1 MNKKKKMTSKKV
13 KFLILTVLVAASLFL
28 LLERNFLPGLSS
40 KDSGY
45 KRYTL
50 LAKVANLIQNEYVDK
65 PNPSKTMEGAFKGL
79 VDSLDTLSTY
89 LDKESVARYRQRKEE
104 DIKDPGIILFKKFGL
119 FPQVV
124 GIIESSP
131 AEKMGIKIG
140 DYISAMDGRSTLMM
154 SLIEA
159 NLYLRAKNETPID
172 LKVLRSHSAED
183 ATVLKVPRKQ
193 LFKERFSYSPVKGT
207 SGILKIHKLY
217 PDCVNRI
224 KEKALPRLKQQKDP
238 LILDLRN
245 CYEGEIE
252 EAQKLINLFMKS
264 PKIGYFEKKGK
275 AKDILSCKQKPELE
289 KLPLIIWTNQATIG
303 PAEAVASVLKE
314 FRKAKIIGL
323 QTVGL
328 IAREQFFTFEDGSGL
343 LLTSGVFTLGS
354 GKKLWE
360 KGVKPDIKIK
370 MRTQSQPEYL
380 KKTFNILSKI

>member
-1 MNKKKKMTSKKV
+1 MTVKRV
-13 KFLILTVLVAASLFL
+13 KFLLLALLIGTSLFL

-40 KDSGY
+40 KDSDY
-45 KRYTL
+45 ERYTL
-50 LAKVANLIQNEYVDK
+50 LARVAKLIQNEYVEA

-89 LDKESVARYRQRKEE
+89 LDKESVIRYHQRKEK
-104 DIKDPGIILFKKFGL
+104 DIKDIGIILYKKFGL

-124 GIIESSP
+124 GIIENSP
-131 AEKMGIKIG
+131 AEKKGIKIG
-140 DYISAMDGRSTLMM
+140 DYISAMDNRSTLMM
-154 SLIEA
+154 SLIEV
-159 NLYLRAKNETPID
+159 NLYLQAKNESPID
-172 LKVLRSHSAED
+172 LKVLKRFSSED
-183 ATVLKVPRKQ
+183 ATVLKVARKQ
-193 LFKERFSYSPVKGT
+193 LFKERFSYSLAKGT

-217 PDCVNRI
+217 PDCVSRI
-224 KEKALPRLKQQKDP
+224 KEKALPRLKQQKRP

-252 EAQKLINLFMKS
+252 EAQKLINLFMTS

-275 AKDILSCKQKPELE
+275 AKEILSCTEEAELE

-323 QTVGL
+323 QTGGL
-328 IAREQFFTFEDGSGL
+328 VAKQLFFTFEDKSGL

-360 KGVKPDIKIK
+360 KGVKPDIKINK
-370 MRTQSQPEYL
+370 ETQSQPEYL
-380 KKTFNILSKI
+380 KKTHNILSKM

>member
-1 MNKKKKMTSKKV
+1 MTVKRV
-13 KFLILTVLVAASLFL
+13 KFLLLALLIGTSLFL

-40 KDSGY
+40 KDSDY
-45 KRYTL
+45 ERYTL
-50 LAKVANLIQNEYVDK
+50 LARVAKLIQNEYVEV

-79 VDSLDTLSTY
+79 VGSLDTLSTY
-89 LDKESVARYRQRKEE
+89 LDKENVIRYRQRKEK
-104 DIKDPGIILFKKFGL
+104 DIKDIGIILYKKFGL

-124 GIIESSP
+124 GIIENSP
-131 AEKMGIKIG
+131 AEKKGIKIG
-140 DYISAMDGRSTLMM
+140 DYISAMDNRSTLMM

-159 NLYLRAKNETPID
+159 NLFLQAKNESPID
-172 LKVLRSHSAED
+172 LKVLKRFSSED
-183 ATVLKVPRKQ
+183 ATVLKVARKQ
-193 LFKERFSYSPVKGT
+193 LFKERFSYSLAKGT

-217 PDCVNRI
+217 PDCVSMI
-224 KEKALPRLKQQKDP
+224 KEKALPRLKQQKRP

-252 EAQKLINLFMKS
+252 EAQKLINLFMTS

-275 AKDILSCKQKPELE
+275 AKEILSCTEEVELE

-323 QTVGL
+323 QTGGL
-328 IAREQFFTFEDGSGL
+328 VAKQLFFTFEDESGL

-360 KGVKPDIKIK
+360 KGVKPDIKINK
-370 MRTQSQPEYL
+370 ETQSQPEYL
-380 KKTFNILSKI
+380 KKTHNILSKM

>member
-1 MNKKKKMTSKKV
+1 MTAKRV
-13 KFLILTVLVAASLFL
+13 KFLLLTVLVGTSLFL

-40 KDSGY
+40 KDSDY
-45 KRYTL
+45 ERYTL
-50 LAKVANLIQNEYVDK
+50 LTKVATLIQNEYVEV

-89 LDKESVARYRQRKEE
+89 LDKESVIRYRQRKEQ
-104 DIKDPGIILFKKFGL
+104 DIKDIGIILYKKFGL

-124 GIIESSP
+124 GIIENSP
-131 AEKMGIKIG
+131 AEKKGIKIG
-140 DYISAMDGRSTLMM
+140 DYISAMDNRSTLMM

-159 NLYLRAKNETPID
+159 NLYLQAKNESPID
-172 LKVLRSHSAED
+172 LKILKRYSSED
-183 ATVLKVPRKQ
+183 ATVLKVARKQ
-193 LFKERFSYSPVKGT
+193 LFKERFSYSLAKGT

-217 PDCVNRI
+217 PDCVSRI
-224 KEKALPRLKQQKDP
+224 KEKALPRLKQQKRP

-252 EAQKLINLFMKS
+252 EAQKLINLFMTS
-264 PKIGYFEKKGK
+264 SKIGYFEKKGK
-275 AKDILSCKQKPELE
+275 AKEILSCTEKAELE

-323 QTVGL
+323 QTGGL
-328 IAREQFFTFEDGSGL
+328 VAKQQFFTFEDESGL

-360 KGVKPDIKIK
+360 KGVKPDIKINK
-370 MRTQSQPEYL
+370 ETQSQPEYL
-380 KKTFNILSKI
+380 KKTHNILSKI

>member
-1 MNKKKKMTSKKV
+1 MTVKRV
-13 KFLILTVLVAASLFL
+13 KFLLLALLIGTSLFL

-40 KDSGY
+40 KDSDY
-45 KRYTL
+45 ESYTL
-50 LAKVANLIQNEYVDK
+50 LARVAKLIQNEYVEA

-89 LDKESVARYRQRKEE
+89 LDKESVIRYHQRKEK
-104 DIKDPGIILFKKFGL
+104 DIKDIGIILYKKFGL

-124 GIIESSP
+124 GIIENSP
-131 AEKMGIKIG
+131 AEKKGIKIG
-140 DYISAMDGRSTLMM
+140 DYISAMDNRSTLMM
-154 SLIEA
+154 SLIEV
-159 NLYLRAKNETPID
+159 NLYLQAKNESPID
-172 LKVLRSHSAED
+172 LKVLKRFSSED
-183 ATVLKVPRKQ
+183 ATVLKVARKQ
-193 LFKERFSYSPVKGT
+193 LFKERFSYSLAKGT

-217 PDCVNRI
+217 PDCVSRI
-224 KEKALPRLKQQKDP
+224 KEKALPRLKQQKKP

-252 EAQKLINLFMKS
+252 EAQKLINLFMTS

-275 AKDILSCKQKPELE
+275 AKEILSCTEEAELE

-323 QTVGL
+323 QTGGL
-328 IAREQFFTFEDGSGL
+328 VAKQLFFTFEDKSGL

-360 KGVKPDIKIK
+360 KGVKPDIKINK
-370 MRTQSQPEYL
+370 ETQSQPEYL
-380 KKTFNILSKI
+380 KKTHNILSKM

>member
-1 MNKKKKMTSKKV
+1 MTAKRV
-13 KFLILTVLVAASLFL
+13 KFLLLALLIGTSLFL

-40 KDSGY
+40 KDSDY
-45 KRYTL
+45 ERYTL
-50 LAKVANLIQNEYVDK
+50 LARVAKLIQNEYVEA

-89 LDKESVARYRQRKEE
+89 LDKESVIRYRQRKEK
-104 DIKDPGIILFKKFGL
+104 DIKDIGIILYKKFGF

-124 GIIESSP
+124 GIIENSP
-131 AEKMGIKIG
+131 AEKKGIKIG
-140 DYISAMDGRSTLMM
+140 DYISAMDNRSTLMM

-159 NLYLRAKNETPID
+159 NLYLQAKNENPID
-172 LKVLRSHSAED
+172 LKVLKRFSSED
-183 ATVLKVPRKQ
+183 ATVLKVARKQ
-193 LFKERFSYSPVKGT
+193 LFKERFSYSLAKGT

-217 PDCVNRI
+217 PDCVSRI
-224 KEKALPRLKQQKDP
+224 KEKALPRLKQQKRP

-252 EAQKLINLFMKS
+252 EAQKLINLFMTS

-275 AKDILSCKQKPELE
+275 AKEILSCTEEAELE

-323 QTVGL
+323 QTGGL
-328 IAREQFFTFEDGSGL
+328 VAKQLFFTFEDESGL

-360 KGVKPDIKIK
+360 KGVKPDIKINK
-370 MRTQSQPEYL
+370 ETQSQPEYL
-380 KKTFNILSKI
+380 KKTHNILSKM

>member
-1 MNKKKKMTSKKV
+1 MTTKRV
-13 KFLILTVLVAASLFL
+13 KFLLLTVLVAASLFL

-40 KDSGY
+40 NDSDY
-45 KRYTL
+45 ERYTL
-50 LAKVANLIQNEYVDK
+50 LAKVANLIQNEYVEE

-89 LDKESVARYRQRKEE
+89 LDKESVIKYRQRKEQ
-104 DIKDPGIILFKKFGL
+104 DIKDTGIILYKKFGL

-124 GIIESSP
+124 GIVENSP

-140 DYISAMDGRSTLMM
+140 DYISAMDNRSTLMM

-159 NLYLRAKNETPID
+159 NLHLKTKNEGPID
-172 LKVLRSHSAED
+172 LKVLKRYTAED
-183 ATVLKVPRKQ
+183 ATVLKVERKQ
-193 LFKERFSYSPVKGT
+193 LFKERFSYSPAKGT

-217 PDCVNRI
+217 PDCVSRI
-224 KEKALPRLKQQKDP
+224 KEEALPRLKQQKKP

-252 EAQKLINLFMKS
+252 EAQKLINLFLTS
-264 PKIGYFEKKGK
+264 SKIGYFEKKGK
-275 AKDILSCKQKPELE
+275 AREILSCTEEAELK

-323 QTVGL
+323 QTGGL
-328 IAREQFFTFEDGSGL
+328 VAKQQFFTFEDGSGL

-370 MRTQSQPEYL
+370 KETQSQPEYL
-380 KKTFNILSKI
+380 KKTLNILSKI

>member
-1 MNKKKKMTSKKV
+1 MTV
-13 KFLILTVLVAASLFL
+13 KRVKLLLLTLLIGTSLFL

-40 KDSGY
+40 KDSDY
-45 KRYTL
+45 ESYTL
-50 LAKVANLIQNEYVDK
+50 LARVAKLIQNEYVEA

-89 LDKESVARYRQRKEE
+89 LDKESVIRYHQRKEK
-104 DIKDPGIILFKKFGL
+104 DIKDIGIILYKKFGL

-124 GIIESSP
+124 GIIENSP
-131 AEKMGIKIG
+131 AEKKGIKIG
-140 DYISAMDGRSTLMM
+140 DYISAMDNRSTLMM
-154 SLIEA
+154 SLIEV
-159 NLYLRAKNETPID
+159 NLYLQAKNESPID
-172 LKVLRSHSAED
+172 LKVLKRYSSED
-183 ATVLKVPRKQ
+183 ATVLKVARKQ
-193 LFKERFSYSPVKGT
+193 LFKERFSYSLAKGT

-217 PDCVNRI
+217 PDCVSRI
-224 KEKALPRLKQQKDP
+224 KEKALPRLKQQKRP

-252 EAQKLINLFMKS
+252 EAQKLINLFMTS

-275 AKDILSCKQKPELE
+275 AKEILSCTEEAELE

-323 QTVGL
+323 QTGGL
-328 IAREQFFTFEDGSGL
+328 VAKQLFFTFEDESGL

-360 KGVKPDIKIK
+360 KGVKPDIKINK
-370 MRTQSQPEYL
+370 ETQSQPEYL
-380 KKTFNILSKI
+380 KKTHNILSKM

>member
-1 MNKKKKMTSKKV
+1 MTVKRV
-13 KFLILTVLVAASLFL
+13 KFLLLILLIGTSLFL

-40 KDSGY
+40 KDSDY
-45 KRYTL
+45 ERYTL
-50 LAKVANLIQNEYVDK
+50 LARVAKLIQNEYVEA

-79 VDSLDTLSTY
+79 VGSLDTLSTY
-89 LDKESVARYRQRKEE
+89 LDKENVIRYRQRKEK
-104 DIKDPGIILFKKFGL
+104 DIKDIGIILYKKFGL

-124 GIIESSP
+124 GIIENSP
-131 AEKMGIKIG
+131 AEKKGIKIG
-140 DYISAMDGRSTLMM
+140 DYISAMDNRSTLMM

-159 NLYLRAKNETPID
+159 NLFLQAKNESPID
-172 LKVLRSHSAED
+172 LKVLKRFSSED
-183 ATVLKVPRKQ
+183 ATVLKVARKQ
-193 LFKERFSYSPVKGT
+193 LFKEHFSYSLAKGT

-217 PDCVNRI
+217 PDCVSRI
-224 KEKALPRLKQQKDP
+224 KEKALPRLKQQKRP

-252 EAQKLINLFMKS
+252 EAQKLINLFMTS

-275 AKDILSCKQKPELE
+275 AKEILSCTEEVELE

-323 QTVGL
+323 QTGGL
-328 IAREQFFTFEDGSGL
+328 VAKQLFFTFEDESGL

-360 KGVKPDIKIK
+360 KGVKPDIKINK
-370 MRTQSQPEYL
+370 ETQSQPEYL
-380 KKTFNILSKI
+380 KKTHNILSKM

>member
-1 MNKKKKMTSKKV
+1 MTAKRV
-13 KFLILTVLVAASLFL
+13 KFLLLTLLIGTSLFL
-28 LLERNFLPGLSS
+28 LLERNFLPRLSS
-40 KDSGY
+40 KDSDY
-45 KRYTL
+45 ERYTL
-50 LAKVANLIQNEYVDK
+50 LAKVAKLIQNEYVEA

-89 LDKESVARYRQRKEE
+89 LDKESVIRYRQRKEK
-104 DIKDPGIILFKKFGL
+104 DIKDIGIILYKKFGF

-124 GIIESSP
+124 GIIENSP
-131 AEKMGIKIG
+131 AEKKGIKIG
-140 DYISAMDGRSTLMM
+140 DYISAMDNRSTLMM

-159 NLYLRAKNETPID
+159 NLYLQAKNESPID
-172 LKVLRSHSAED
+172 LKVLKRFSSED
-183 ATVLKVPRKQ
+183 ATVLKVARKQ
-193 LFKERFSYSPVKGT
+193 LFKERFSYSLAKGT

-217 PDCVNRI
+217 PDCVSRI
-224 KEKALPRLKQQKDP
+224 KEKALPRLKQQKRP

-252 EAQKLINLFMKS
+252 EAQKLINLFMTS

-275 AKDILSCKQKPELE
+275 AKEILSCTEAAELE

-323 QTVGL
+323 QTGGL
-328 IAREQFFTFEDGSGL
+328 VAKQQFFTFEDESGL
-343 LLTSGVFTLGS
+343 LLTSGVFILGS

-360 KGVKPDIKIK
+360 KGVKPDIKINK
-370 MRTQSQPEYL
+370 ETQSQPEYL
-380 KKTFNILSKI
+380 KKTHNILSKI

>member
-1 MNKKKKMTSKKV
+1 MTAKRV
-13 KFLILTVLVAASLFL
+13 KFLLLTVLIGTSLFL
-28 LLERNFLPGLSS
+28 LLEKNFLPGLSS
-40 KDSGY
+40 KDSDY
-45 KRYTL
+45 EKYTL
-50 LAKVANLIQNEYVDK
+50 LARVANLIKEEYVEA
-65 PNPSKTMEGAFKGL
+65 PNPSKIMEGAFKGL

-89 LDKESVARYRQRKEE
+89 LDKESVIRYRQRKEQ
-104 DIKDPGIILFKKFGL
+104 DIKDIGIILYKKFGL

-124 GIIESSP
+124 GIIENSP
-131 AEKMGIKIG
+131 AEKKGIKIG
-140 DYISAMDGRSTLMM
+140 DYISAMDNRSTLMM

-159 NLYLRAKNETPID
+159 NLFLQAKNESPID
-172 LKVLRSHSAED
+172 LKVLKRFSSED
-183 ATVLKVPRKQ
+183 ATVLKVARKQ
-193 LFKERFSYSPVKGT
+193 LFKERFSYSLAKGT

-217 PDCVNRI
+217 PDCVSMI
-224 KEKALPRLKQQKDP
+224 KEKALPRLKQQKRP

-252 EAQKLINLFMKS
+252 EAQKLINLFMTS

-275 AKDILSCKQKPELE
+275 AKEILSCTEEVELE

-323 QTVGL
+323 QTGGL
-328 IAREQFFTFEDGSGL
+328 VAKQLFFTFEDESGL

-360 KGVKPDIKIK
+360 KGVKPDIKINK
-370 MRTQSQPEYL
+370 ETQSQPEYL
-380 KKTFNILSKI
+380 KKTHNILSKM

>member
-1 MNKKKKMTSKKV
+1 MTVKRV
-13 KFLILTVLVAASLFL
+13 KFLLLALLIGTSLFL

-40 KDSGY
+40 KDSDY
-45 KRYTL
+45 ERYTL
-50 LAKVANLIQNEYVDK
+50 LARVAKLIQNEYVEV

-79 VDSLDTLSTY
+79 VGSLDTLSTY
-89 LDKESVARYRQRKEE
+89 LDKENVIRYRQRKEK
-104 DIKDPGIILFKKFGL
+104 DIKDIGIILYKKFGL

-124 GIIESSP
+124 GIIENSP
-131 AEKMGIKIG
+131 AEKKGIKIG
-140 DYISAMDGRSTLMM
+140 DYISAMDNRSTLMM

-159 NLYLRAKNETPID
+159 NLFLQAKNESPID
-172 LKVLRSHSAED
+172 LKVLKRFSSED
-183 ATVLKVPRKQ
+183 ATVLKVARKQ
-193 LFKERFSYSPVKGT
+193 LFKERFSYSLAKGT

-217 PDCVNRI
+217 PDCVSMI
-224 KEKALPRLKQQKDP
+224 KEKALPRLKQQKRP

-252 EAQKLINLFMKS
+252 EVQKLINLFMTS

-275 AKDILSCKQKPELE
+275 AKEILSCTEEVELE

-323 QTVGL
+323 QTGGL
-328 IAREQFFTFEDGSGL
+328 VAKQLFFTFEDESGL

-360 KGVKPDIKIK
+360 KGVKPDIKINK
-370 MRTQSQPEYL
+370 ETQSQPEYL
-380 KKTFNILSKI
+380 KKTHNILSKM

>member
-1 MNKKKKMTSKKV
+1 MTVKRV
-13 KFLILTVLVAASLFL
+13 KFLLLALLIGTSLFL

-40 KDSGY
+40 KDSDY
-45 KRYTL
+45 ESYTL
-50 LAKVANLIQNEYVDK
+50 LARVAKLIQNEYVEA

-89 LDKESVARYRQRKEE
+89 LDKESVIRYHQRKEK
-104 DIKDPGIILFKKFGL
+104 DIKDIGIILYKKFGL

-124 GIIESSP
+124 GIIENSP
-131 AEKMGIKIG
+131 AEKKGIKIG
-140 DYISAMDGRSTLMM
+140 DYISAMDNRSTLMM
-154 SLIEA
+154 SLIEV
-159 NLYLRAKNETPID
+159 NLYLQAKNESPID
-172 LKVLRSHSAED
+172 LKVLKRFSSED
-183 ATVLKVPRKQ
+183 ATVLKVARKQ
-193 LFKERFSYSPVKGT
+193 LFKERFSYSLAKGT

-217 PDCVNRI
+217 PDCVSRI
-224 KEKALPRLKQQKDP
+224 KEKALPRLKQQKRP

-252 EAQKLINLFMKS
+252 EAQKLINLFMTS

-275 AKDILSCKQKPELE
+275 AKEILSCTEEAELE

-323 QTVGL
+323 QTGGL
-328 IAREQFFTFEDGSGL
+328 VAKQLFFTFEDESGL
-343 LLTSGVFTLGS
+343 LLTAGVFTLGS

-360 KGVKPDIKIK
+360 KGVKPDIKINK
-370 MRTQSQPEYL
+370 ETQSQPEYL
-380 KKTFNILSKI
+380 KKTHNILSKM